1 MIKYFLVVIGL
12 ISITSFQFKSNQS
25 QLDNEFLFVIAPN
38 GLNLR
43 ATPNGKKLLT
53 IPYNVKVER
62 LDKES
67 YGTLI
72 VEEIKGFN
80 ISGDWVKV
88 KYDGQIG
95 CVFDGYLTQFLL
107 PEKGIESTN
116 FDVKKYH
123 FSEYNYYLKN
133 NFEDTSKKYD
143 LVKPDNE
150 YDCMFSQFENC
161 VCGYTQ
167 DFSWNITYRYWS
179 CGEAKGLEENLK
191 IEGITLA
198 EAYFIV
204 KVIDSNSSGAYYTS
218 SDEEYIWK
226 ETITYDKSNKII
238 EIKPPGAGC
247 YTTIK
252 QTDTGVEISIFCGC

>member
-1 MIKYFLVVIGL
+1 MAPSGL
-12 ISITSFQFKSNQS
+12 KMR
-25 QLDNEFLFVIAPN
+25 V
-38 GLNLR
+38 
-43 ATPNGKKLLT
+43 TPNGKKLLT
-53 IPYNVKVER
+53 IPYNAKVER

-67 YGTLI
+67 YGTLT

-95 CVFDGYLTQFLL
+95 YVFDGYLTQFLL
-107 PEKGIESTN
+107 PEKGINSKG

-123 FSEYNYYLKN
+123 FSAYNYYLKN
-133 NFEDTSKKYD
+133 TFEKKSKKYD

-150 YDCMFSQFENC
+150 EDCMFSQFENC

-167 DFSWNITYRYWS
+167 DFSSNITYRYWS

-198 EAYFIV
+198 KAYFV
-204 KVIDSNSSGAYYTS
+204 AKVIDSNSATESYYNGKRQT
-218 SDEEYIWK
+218 II
-226 ETITYDKSNKII
+226 ETITYDTSKKII
-238 EIKPPGAGC
+238 EIEPPGAGC

-252 QTDTGVEISIFCGC
+252 QTDTGVEISMFCGC